1 MEDLILFFYFIFK
14 HFLNLIFFVDEKYN
28 RVNDVDLFERL
39 TKLAVKTGYR
49 DEPSMFNI
57 PRPNEK
63 TLGIDQI
70 ILKKTEYEKKYFNK

>member
-1 MEDLILFFYFIFK
+1 MK
-14 HFLNLIFFVDEKYN
+14 KYN

-70 ILKKTEYEKKYFNK
+70 ILKKQNTKKYFNK

>member
-1 MEDLILFFYFIFK
+1 MK
-14 HFLNLIFFVDEKYN
+14 KYN

-63 TLGIDQI
+63 TL
-70 ILKKTEYEKKYFNK
+70 E